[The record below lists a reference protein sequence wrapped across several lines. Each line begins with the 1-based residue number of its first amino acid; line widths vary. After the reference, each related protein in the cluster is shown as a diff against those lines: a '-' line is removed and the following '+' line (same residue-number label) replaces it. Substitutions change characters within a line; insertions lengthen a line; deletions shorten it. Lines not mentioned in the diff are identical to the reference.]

1 MRKGSLH
8 PQPGYTWRILPWA
21 LSGILGCDIHSPVLR
36 SSTTNQGF
44 FVLVFFFLV
53 LFFLIKNKIPVST

>member
-1 MRKGSLH
+1 MGKDSLH
-8 PQPGYTWRILPWA
+8 PQPGYIWRIFPRA

-44 FVLVFFFLV
+44 
-53 LFFLIKNKIPVST
+53 LFFSY